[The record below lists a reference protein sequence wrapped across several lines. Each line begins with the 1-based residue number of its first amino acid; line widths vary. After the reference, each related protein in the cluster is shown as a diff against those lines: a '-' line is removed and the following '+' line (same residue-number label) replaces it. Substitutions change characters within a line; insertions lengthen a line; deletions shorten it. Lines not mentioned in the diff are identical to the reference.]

1 MDEFQLLATRDTT
14 PKISATGCEAGVQ
27 RCLSYYGT
35 DIKAVDE
42 TLSTPELLRCV
53 PPTYRNIVLLG
64 EHVVAY
70 VGQNA
75 ILAE

>member
-35 DIKAVDE
+35 DIKAVDWVV
-42 TLSTPELLRCV
+42 STPKLLWCV
-53 PPTYRNIVLLG
+53 PLTYSNIVLLG
-64 EHVVAY
+64 EHVVTD
-70 VGQNA
+70 VRQNA